1 MSDDDDDDDDDDDE
15 AEGDDDEG
23 DSADAWSVVRRH
35 QPLKKYCCRGTRLG
49 SKGCRRENQR
59 EPRRAVSSRPVTAA
73 GAAPRSVPA
82 GRRVNARPA
91 APLLMVAKCSVMIGG
106 HQASSR
112 RLLGRPGTEIWQRWE
127 QMAPPSHAKISRCAR
142 HGTCASR

>member
-1 MSDDDDDDDDDDDE
+1 MSDDDDDDDDDE

-91 APLLMVAKCSVMIGG
+91 APLLMVAKHSAKKVVP
-106 HQASSR
+106 R
-112 RLLGRPGTEIWQRWE
+112 RLILASCVGE
-127 QMAPPSHAKISRCAR
+127 QQQQQQQQHK
-142 HGTCASR
+142 